1 MRLTPSSRPAA
12 PSGYKPTN
20 QHAEVQVLLNGE
32 LREHLVLIDRLLDR
46 ELAAFNAMLEEFLK
60 CATVRGM
67 LKERRIPNVMAN
79 VIPRSTGR

>member
-12 PSGYKPTN
+12 PSGYKPIN

-32 LREHLVLIDRLLDR
+32 LRKHLVLIDRLLDR
-46 ELAAFNAMLEEFLK
+46 ELAFNAMLEELLR